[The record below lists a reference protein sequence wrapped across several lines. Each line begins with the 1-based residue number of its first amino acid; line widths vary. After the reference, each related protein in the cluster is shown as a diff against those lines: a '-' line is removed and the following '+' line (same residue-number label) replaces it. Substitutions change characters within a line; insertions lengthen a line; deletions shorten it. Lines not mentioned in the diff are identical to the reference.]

1 MKAIL
6 SIIVTSLLISSAYA
20 QAPVVTPVQVPAP
33 APVPV
38 QATAPAQSSV
48 HRALGAEIGKSLKI
62 FELNAQELE
71 SVVSGLKDQIS
82 GRMTQE
88 ETDKL
93 AALRPEIQ
101 SLAQKKMEA
110 QKEKN
115 KQEATVFLAQAATKP
130 GAQKKDSGLIYTSK
144 VEGTGPHPKAEDTVK
159 VHYRGTLVTGEEF
172 DSSYKRN
179 EPTEFPLNRVI
190 KCWTEGVQLM
200 KVGGKAELIC
210 PSDIAYGDR
219 GTPGIPPSST
229 LIFEVELLEIKPA
242 TAPAPVQAPVQVPA
256 PK

>member
-20 QAPVVTPVQVPAP
+20 QAPVPVPAP
-33 APVPV
+33 EPIP
-38 QATAPAQSSV
+38 APAVQLSDV

-62 FELNAQELE
+62 FELNAQDLE
-71 SVVSGLKDQIS
+71 YVVSGLKDQIS
-82 GRMTQE
+82 GKMTQA

-115 KQEATVFLAQAATKP
+115 KKEADVFLAQASSKP
-130 GAQKKDSGLIYTSK
+130 GAQKKASGLIYTSK
-144 VEGTGPHPKAEDTVK
+144 VEGTGPSPKAEDTVK

-242 TAPAPVQAPVQVPA
+242 AAPAPVQAPVQAPTPVPA

>member
-38 QATAPAQSSV
+38 QAPASSSV

-242 TAPAPVQAPVQVPA
+242 TAPAPVQTPVQVPA
-256 PK
+256 TK

>member
-38 QATAPAQSSV
+38 QAPASSSV

-101 SLAQKKMEA
+101 SLAQKKM
-110 QKEKN
+110 
-115 KQEATVFLAQAATKP
+115 
-130 GAQKKDSGLIYTSK
+130 
-144 VEGTGPHPKAEDTVK
+144 
-159 VHYRGTLVTGEEF
+159 
-172 DSSYKRN
+172 
-179 EPTEFPLNRVI
+179 
-190 KCWTEGVQLM
+190 
-200 KVGGKAELIC
+200 
-210 PSDIAYGDR
+210 
-219 GTPGIPPSST
+219 
-229 LIFEVELLEIKPA
+229 
-242 TAPAPVQAPVQVPA
+242 
-256 PK
+256 